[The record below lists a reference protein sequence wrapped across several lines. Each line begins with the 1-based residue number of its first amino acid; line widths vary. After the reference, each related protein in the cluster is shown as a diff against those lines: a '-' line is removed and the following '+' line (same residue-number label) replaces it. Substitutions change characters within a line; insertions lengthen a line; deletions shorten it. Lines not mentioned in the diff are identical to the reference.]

1 MRLRL
6 FAFAGLLA
14 AALGVGGCGGGG
26 GDAGVAGGNA
36 QALQAEINQLFPFTP
51 NQPFDVT
58 FICGRSNSQLTYY
71 FDFDSNQTFNV
82 YITLDTGQDVSFS
95 GTYTYA
101 NGAIRML
108 SPNNPI
114 LPLDETSTQ
123 IVAHMGMVGEFTTP
137 AMYCAAQG
145 HGYNAPAADTF
156 KSYGCPAI
164 NVGPASYEENAFE
177 FVHSA
182 IPFSFPVRGSIF
194 RQRDVTPTPFGVPDQ
209 AIITRGY
216 GIYRR
221 VGDTFYAD
229 FGNQFGDH
237 NLLKGSFANGD
248 MQVSV
253 QQLSPGSGACNRR

>member
-1 MRLRL
+1 M
-6 FAFAGLLA
+6 
-14 AALGVGGCGGGG
+14 GGCGGGG
-26 GDAGVAGGNA
+26 GGDDGGGAGAGGNA
-36 QALQAEINQLFPFTP
+36 QALQAEIDQRFPFTP

-58 FICGRSNSQLTYY
+58 FICGRVNSQLTYF
-71 FDFDSNQTFNV
+71 FDFNSNQTFNV
-82 YITLDTGQDVSFS
+82 YITLDNGQDVTFS

-101 NGAIRML
+101 NGVIRMVSL
-108 SPNNPI
+108 NNPI
-114 LPLDETSTQ
+114 LPLDETTTR
-123 IVAHMGMVGEFTTP
+123 IVPHMGMVGEFQT
-137 AMYCAAQG
+137 AGMSCGAQG
-145 HGYNAPAADTF
+145 HGYNDPAADTF

-182 IPFSFPVRGSIF
+182 IPFSFPVLGSIF
-194 RQRDVTPTPFGVPDQ
+194 RQRDVTPTPFGVPGQ

-221 VGDTFYAD
+221 VGNTFYAD

-248 MQVSV
+248 PQMSV
-253 QQLSPGSGACNRR
+253 EQLSPGSGACNRR